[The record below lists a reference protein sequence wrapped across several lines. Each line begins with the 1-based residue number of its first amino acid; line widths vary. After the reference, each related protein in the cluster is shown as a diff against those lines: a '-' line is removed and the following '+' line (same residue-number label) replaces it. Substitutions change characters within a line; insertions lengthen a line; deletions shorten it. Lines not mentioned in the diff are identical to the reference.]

1 VTSALQSRDVAP
13 VPAGAEVTKGRQKTP
28 EDLGLGQNPDGRIE
42 IAARVVEKIAAR
54 AAIEVDDAGGAG
66 ARMLGRSVPGAGR
79 LGIRGA
85 GLDELPTVT
94 AEVDGQLVFIDL
106 ELAVRW
112 PAPVL
117 KVADAVRQR
126 VIDRI
131 EELVGLQVREVNIEI
146 AELVSRRALPRVS

>member
-1 VTSALQSRDVAP
+1 VTSALQARDVAP
-13 VPAGAEVTKGRQKTP
+13 ERADADVTQENQEAP
-28 EDLGLGQNPDGRIE
+28 EDAGLGQNPDGRIE
-42 IAARVVEKIAAR
+42 VAARVVEKIAAR
-54 AAIEVDDAGGAG
+54 AALEVDDAGGAG

-94 AEVDGQLVFIDL
+94 AEVDGRLAFIDL

-117 KVADAVRQR
+117 KVTDAVRHQ
-126 VIDRI
+126 VIDRV

-146 AELVSRRALPRVS
+146 AKLVGRRAASRVS